1 MEWTAWTRTT
11 AAPTSAGKLRGKA
24 ACRVN
29 AVLAL
34 SWPKIRRTAHVC
46 ITFDLHLP
54 KPTHTV
60 SVSTHWHSVPLSL
73 HTFFIG
79 VLVVVFYNS
88 HDSKV
93 LSLCFIDLI
102 LLRWCISATKD
113 QNVPVINICN
123 SNEWTNSTGP
133 PVVKYTVGHLIPKSA
148 KRFKP
153 SWRCWRIQKSDF
165 MSFCNSVPVSHSSHL
180 ENFGLLFLMGESELS
195 LTMFGK
201 SSPYTFRQWEY

>member
-1 MEWTAWTRTT
+1 MFPPRWNELHEQGPRLRPHLQGSSGERRRVVWMPSWLW
-11 AAPTSAGKLRGKA
+11 AGQKSEGLHMY
-24 ACRVN
+24 VSHLTFTYPN
-29 AVLAL
+29 
-34 SWPKIRRTAHVC
+34 RRTQCA
-46 ITFDLHLP
+46 F
-54 KPTHTV
+54 K
-60 SVSTHWHSVPLSL
+60 STYVFHRC
-73 HTFFIG
+73 

-123 SNEWTNSTGP
+123 SNEWTNSTRP

-201 SSPYTFRQWEY
+201 SSRYTFRQWEY

>member
-1 MEWTAWTRTT
+1 MNCMNKDHGCAHICRE
-11 AAPTSAGKLRGKA
+11 APGKGGVSCECRPGFELAKNQKDCTCMYHIWPSLTQTDA
-24 ACRVN
+24 HSVRVN
-29 AVLAL
+29 SLTQRAF
-34 SWPKIRRTAHVC
+34 K
-46 ITFDLHLP
+46 
-54 KPTHTV
+54 
-60 SVSTHWHSVPLSL
+60 STYIFHRC
-73 HTFFIG
+73 

-123 SNEWTNSTGP
+123 SNEWTNSTRP

-201 SSPYTFRQWEY
+201 SSRYTFRQWEY